1 MNLPRQRRYTY
12 ATIDALVGVVS
23 VALLSLF
30 ILALL
35 IRGVSAWVQA

>member
-1 MNLPRQRRYTY
+1 MNLPKQPRINY
-12 ATIDALVGVVS
+12 AALDTVVIVVS

-35 IRGVSAWVQA
+35 VRGISAWVQA